1 MSENVIQIN
10 GKDYDTNSLSRE
22 QNYLVAQIKSLQA
35 KSNSHKFEL
44 DQAQAALN
52 HFTNALISSI
62 EKKES
67 NDAVKTA
74 ITNQRCVIDPLTVSA
89 AISTATAAFNG
100 IKKAFQAGRDLE
112 AMAGDLSRWMGAV
125 SDVDHIHKSSKS
137 PSMLKKMFAAQS
149 VEQEAIEAFAAK
161 KKLEQQRDD
170 LKTYIMF
177 TQGTKA
183 WDELVETEVNIR
195 KQRKKMVYEAQ
206 QRREKILNI
215 VFICLALAALTA
227 LGSGLL
233 YVIVLN
239 I

>member
-1 MSENVIQIN
+1 M
-10 GKDYDTNSLSRE
+10 
-22 QNYLVAQIKSLQA
+22 
-35 KSNSHKFEL
+35 
-44 DQAQAALN
+44 
-52 HFTNALISSI
+52 
-62 EKKES
+62 
-67 NDAVKTA
+67 
-74 ITNQRCVIDPLTVSA
+74 
-89 AISTATAAFNG
+89 
-100 IKKAFQAGRDLE
+100 E

-125 SDVDHIHKSSKS
+125 SDVDHLHKSSKS

-161 KKLEQQRDD
+161 KKLQQQRDD

-183 WDELVETEVNIR
+183 WDELLQTEADIR

-227 LGSGLL
+227 LASGLL
-233 YVIVLN
+233 YIIVIN

>member
-1 MSENVIQIN
+1 
-10 GKDYDTNSLSRE
+10 
-22 QNYLVAQIKSLQA
+22 
-35 KSNSHKFEL
+35 
-44 DQAQAALN
+44 
-52 HFTNALISSI
+52 
-62 EKKES
+62 
-67 NDAVKTA
+67 
-74 ITNQRCVIDPLTVSA
+74 
-89 AISTATAAFNG
+89 
-100 IKKAFQAGRDLE
+100 
-112 AMAGDLSRWMGAV
+112 MAGDLSRWMGAV

-161 KKLEQQRDD
+161 KKLQQQRDD

-183 WDELVETEVNIR
+183 WDELLQTEADIR

-215 VFICLALAALTA
+215 VFICLALAALTVLA
-227 LGSGLL
+227 SGLL
-233 YVIVLN
+233 YIIVIN

>member
-1 MSENVIQIN
+1 
-10 GKDYDTNSLSRE
+10 
-22 QNYLVAQIKSLQA
+22 
-35 KSNSHKFEL
+35 
-44 DQAQAALN
+44 
-52 HFTNALISSI
+52 
-62 EKKES
+62 
-67 NDAVKTA
+67 
-74 ITNQRCVIDPLTVSA
+74 
-89 AISTATAAFNG
+89 
-100 IKKAFQAGRDLE
+100 
-112 AMAGDLSRWMGAV
+112 MAGDLSRWMGAV
-125 SDVDHIHKSSKS
+125 SDVDHLHKSSKS

-161 KKLEQQRDD
+161 KKLQQQRDD

-177 TQGTKA
+177 SQGTKA
-183 WDELVETEVNIR
+183 WDELLQTEANIR

-233 YVIVLN
+233 YVIVIN

>member
-1 MSENVIQIN
+1 
-10 GKDYDTNSLSRE
+10 
-22 QNYLVAQIKSLQA
+22 
-35 KSNSHKFEL
+35 
-44 DQAQAALN
+44 
-52 HFTNALISSI
+52 
-62 EKKES
+62 
-67 NDAVKTA
+67 
-74 ITNQRCVIDPLTVSA
+74 
-89 AISTATAAFNG
+89 
-100 IKKAFQAGRDLE
+100 
-112 AMAGDLSRWMGAV
+112 MAGDLSRWMGAV

-161 KKLEQQRDD
+161 KKLQQQRDD

-183 WDELVETEVNIR
+183 WDELLQTEADIR

-227 LGSGLL
+227 LASGLL
-233 YVIVLN
+233 YIIVIN

>member
-1 MSENVIQIN
+1 M
-10 GKDYDTNSLSRE
+10 
-22 QNYLVAQIKSLQA
+22 
-35 KSNSHKFEL
+35 
-44 DQAQAALN
+44 
-52 HFTNALISSI
+52 
-62 EKKES
+62 
-67 NDAVKTA
+67 
-74 ITNQRCVIDPLTVSA
+74 
-89 AISTATAAFNG
+89 
-100 IKKAFQAGRDLE
+100 E

-125 SDVDHIHKSSKS
+125 SDVDHIHKSAKS

-195 KQRKKMVYEAQ
+195 KQRKKLVYEAQ
-206 QRREKILNI
+206 QRREKILNGI
-215 VFICLALAALTA
+215 FISLGLTA
-227 LGSGLL
+227 ITILGSGLL
-233 YVIVLN
+233 YVIITN

>member
-1 MSENVIQIN
+1 
-10 GKDYDTNSLSRE
+10 
-22 QNYLVAQIKSLQA
+22 
-35 KSNSHKFEL
+35 
-44 DQAQAALN
+44 
-52 HFTNALISSI
+52 
-62 EKKES
+62 
-67 NDAVKTA
+67 
-74 ITNQRCVIDPLTVSA
+74 VIDPLTVSA

-100 IKKAFQAGRDLE
+100 IKQAFNAGRDLE

-125 SDVDHIHKSSKS
+125 SDVDHIHKSAKS

-195 KQRKKMVYEAQ
+195 KQRKKLVYEAQ
-206 QRREKILNI
+206 QRREKILNGI
-215 VFICLALAALTA
+215 FISLGLTA
-227 LGSGLL
+227 ITILVSGLL
-233 YVIVLN
+233 YIIITN

>member
-1 MSENVIQIN
+1 M
-10 GKDYDTNSLSRE
+10 
-22 QNYLVAQIKSLQA
+22 
-35 KSNSHKFEL
+35 
-44 DQAQAALN
+44 
-52 HFTNALISSI
+52 
-62 EKKES
+62 
-67 NDAVKTA
+67 
-74 ITNQRCVIDPLTVSA
+74 IDPLTVSA

-100 IKKAFQAGRDLE
+100 IKQAFNAGRDLE
-112 AMAGDLSRWMGAV
+112 AMAGDLSRWMGAG

-137 PSMLKKMFAAQS
+137 PAMLKKMFAAQS

-195 KQRKKMVYEAQ
+195 KQRKKLVYEAQ
-206 QRREKILNI
+206 QRREKILNGI
-215 VFICLALAALTA
+215 FISLGLTA
-227 LGSGLL
+227 ITILVSGLL
-233 YVIVLN
+233 YVIITN

>member
-1 MSENVIQIN
+1 M
-10 GKDYDTNSLSRE
+10 
-22 QNYLVAQIKSLQA
+22 
-35 KSNSHKFEL
+35 
-44 DQAQAALN
+44 
-52 HFTNALISSI
+52 
-62 EKKES
+62 
-67 NDAVKTA
+67 
-74 ITNQRCVIDPLTVSA
+74 
-89 AISTATAAFNG
+89 
-100 IKKAFQAGRDLE
+100 E

-125 SDVDHIHKSSKS
+125 SDVDHIHKSAKS

-161 KKLEQQRDD
+161 KKLQQQRDD

-183 WDELVETEVNIR
+183 WDELLQTEADIR

-227 LGSGLL
+227 LASGLL
-233 YVIVLN
+233 YVIVTN

>member
-1 MSENVIQIN
+1 M
-10 GKDYDTNSLSRE
+10 
-22 QNYLVAQIKSLQA
+22 
-35 KSNSHKFEL
+35 
-44 DQAQAALN
+44 
-52 HFTNALISSI
+52 
-62 EKKES
+62 
-67 NDAVKTA
+67 
-74 ITNQRCVIDPLTVSA
+74 
-89 AISTATAAFNG
+89 
-100 IKKAFQAGRDLE
+100 E

-170 LKTYIMF
+170 LKTYIIF

-183 WDELVETEVNIR
+183 WDELLQTEADIR

-227 LGSGLL
+227 LASGLL
-233 YVIVLN
+233 YIIVLN

>member
-1 MSENVIQIN
+1 M
-10 GKDYDTNSLSRE
+10 
-22 QNYLVAQIKSLQA
+22 
-35 KSNSHKFEL
+35 
-44 DQAQAALN
+44 
-52 HFTNALISSI
+52 
-62 EKKES
+62 
-67 NDAVKTA
+67 
-74 ITNQRCVIDPLTVSA
+74 DPLTVGA

-100 IKKAFQAGRDLE
+100 IKQAFNAGRDLE

-125 SDVDHIHKSSKS
+125 SDIDHIHKSTKS

-183 WDELVETEVNIR
+183 WDELLQTEANIR
-195 KQRKKMVYEAQ
+195 KQRKKLIYEAK
-206 QRREKILNI
+206 QRREYIINVVLVTLGLVAI
-215 VFICLALAALTA
+215 AAMLTA
-227 LGSGLL
+227 IA
-233 YVIVLN
+233 YVIIKN